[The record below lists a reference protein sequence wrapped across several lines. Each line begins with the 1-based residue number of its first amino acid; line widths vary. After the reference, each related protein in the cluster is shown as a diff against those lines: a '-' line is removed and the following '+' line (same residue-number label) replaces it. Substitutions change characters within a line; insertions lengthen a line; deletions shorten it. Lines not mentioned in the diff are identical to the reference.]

1 MMRRWLPFAI
11 VSAFFFY
18 VNAATFTSLGVALPH
33 MIDDL
38 GWSYTEAGA
47 GFSLLAFMVGLSAMV
62 PAWIIRGGGIKAT
75 FLVGAGIMSTGF
87 TFLAT
92 TNSLT
97 QYFVGTAFAGF
108 GYTLVATVPALHYFN
123 HTIEAARRP
132 IFIGAYF
139 TIGGFGG
146 VFGPLLVAAAVAAT
160 GSWRLH
166 WWIVG
171 GAGLL
176 LAALAVMILD
186 NRPER
191 HSTVSG
197 DKGDSADVSEG
208 TADGSGEAQGYQ
220 WSFKDSIR
228 TKEFAIIVLAM
239 TLTLFCGTTV
249 NSWAVTHMREL
260 GVASALA
267 VTAFSAHGLVN
278 ALSRGLG
285 GYLGS
290 KIDAKWLLVV
300 ALVTEV
306 AGMLA
311 LAVADDPF
319 TIGVF
324 VVAEGFGFGLSLVA
338 TALLLIDYFGT
349 ESNPEIFGASHLI
362 TTVAMLGPV
371 LAGWF
376 AENIGGF
383 GPVFMIYGFMVAL
396 VLIATILMK
405 APVPRGAEHEADQPE
420 AAPG

>member
-1 MMRRWLPFAI
+1 MNPWIPFAI

-18 VNAATFTSLGVALPH
+18 VNAATFTSLGVALPY

-47 GFSLLAFMVGLSAMV
+47 GFSLLALMVGLSAMV
-62 PAWIIRGGGIKAT
+62 PAWIIRRGGIKAT

-87 TFLAT
+87 AFLAT
-92 TNSLT
+92 TNTLT
-97 QYFVGTAFAGF
+97 QYFIGTAFAGF

-123 HTIEAARRP
+123 HTIAAPRRP
-132 IFIGAYF
+132 LFIGAYF

-146 VFGPLLVAAAVAAT
+146 VFGPLLVAGSVAAT

-166 WWIVG
+166 WWVVG
-171 GAGLL
+171 ATGPL
-176 LAALAVMILD
+176 LAILALLILD

-191 HSTVSG
+191 RAGRSPVEAG
-197 DKGDSADVSEG
+197 RG
-208 TADGSGEAQGYQ
+208 TADAGAEAAEEPGHQ
-220 WSFKDSIR
+220 WSFRDSIR

-249 NSWAVTHMREL
+249 NSWAVTHMREM

-278 ALSRGLG
+278 ALARGLG
-285 GYLGS
+285 GYLRS

-300 ALVTEV
+300 ALLMEV
-306 AGMLA
+306 VGMLA
-311 LAVADDPF
+311 LAVADDPV
-319 TIGVF
+319 TIGLF
-324 VVAEGFGFGLSLVA
+324 VVAESFGFGLSLVA

-362 TTVAMLGPV
+362 TTAAMLGPV

-383 GPVFMIYGFMVAL
+383 GPVFVAYACAVAL
-396 VLIATILMK
+396 VLVATILMK
-405 APVPRGAEHEADQPE
+405 APVPKKAVLVGDKPE